1 MGGGGGGCGG
11 GWGGN
16 SFGGGS
22 FQWTLNQRS
31 NCVVEEHHSEGEGG
45 EGVSEWLAG

>member
-31 NCVVEEHHSEGEGG
+31 NCVLWKSIIQKGRGR
-45 EGVSEWLAG
+45 